1 MAQSGVFVGVQTI
14 GDRCEFGLEFLES
27 YKAIDV
33 AVEIQPEGRRFAAV
47 QRPLRKALK
56 LKRGDV
62 LIVVEISAQDRA
74 VDSGV

>member
-27 YKAIDV
+27 YKAVDV
-33 AVEIQPEGRRFAAV
+33 AVEIQPEGRRFDAV

-56 LKRGDV
+56 LKRCDV
-62 LIVVEISAQDRA
+62 LIVVQIGACECA
-74 VDSGV
+74 VDSGL